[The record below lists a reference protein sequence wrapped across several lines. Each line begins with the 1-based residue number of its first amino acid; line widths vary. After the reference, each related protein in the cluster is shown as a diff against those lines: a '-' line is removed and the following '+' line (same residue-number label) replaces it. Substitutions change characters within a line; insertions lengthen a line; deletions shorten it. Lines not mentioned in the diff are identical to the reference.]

1 MILKY
6 WQRNQLWESFRV
18 ESLSGFLWETIF
30 FFPNMTLFCLH
41 LQSGIFLVTTVYK
54 RKKNVKKIKV
64 LQFWP
69 TCEFCSHLVRL
80 MDNGERKSESSTKP
94 RSVWNFSKL
103 LLKVLAAILGAG
115 CQRVEVMPLGWTW
128 NNWNPHETWR
138 TPRWAPCH
146 FSLAIPVSPVLF
158 LWPHTSDFQHFFFF
172 FFKSDMSLRRRS
184 AIFIPGIDL
193 NFFFFL

>member
-30 FFPNMTLFCLH
+30 FFSNMTLFCLH

-54 RKKNVKKIKV
+54 RKKKREK
-64 LQFWP
+64 
-69 TCEFCSHLVRL
+69 
-80 MDNGERKSESSTKP
+80 DKS
-94 RSVWNFSKL
+94 
-103 LLKVLAAILGAG
+103 AAILADVWILLTPGQADG
-115 CQRVEVMPLGWTW
+115 QWRKKVRIVYKAQERVEFLQAPAESFSSDLGRGLSACGGHASRLDLKQLKSSWNMEDSSLGPVPFLFGHSGFPGSLPLTS
-128 NNWNPHETWR
+128 H
-138 TPRWAPCH
+138 
-146 FSLAIPVSPVLF
+146 
-158 LWPHTSDFQHFFFF
+158 LWLPTLFFF

-184 AIFIPGIDL
+184 AIFIPDIDL